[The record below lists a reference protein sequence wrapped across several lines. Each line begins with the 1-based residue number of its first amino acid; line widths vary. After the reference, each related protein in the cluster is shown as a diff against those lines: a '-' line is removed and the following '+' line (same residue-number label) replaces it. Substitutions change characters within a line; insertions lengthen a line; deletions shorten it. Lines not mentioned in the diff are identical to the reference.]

1 MKLTL
6 EKAVNLFVAAKAI
19 DYNEVKIDKIN
30 LIWVELL
37 RYAKM
42 WDDAMMEVEKDREK
56 VSKPFVEE
64 YQQLSEEEKKVKG
77 PELQKK
83 LEEKLSGLTSV
94 KAQAELMKKEFDVDL
109 PTLTKDELVAISK
122 SKAFKNIGESGIFG
136 ILLEG

>member
-94 KAQAELMKKEFDVDL
+94 KAQAELMRKEFDVDL

-122 SKAFKNIGESGIFG
+122 SKAFKNIGESGIFYD
-136 ILLEG
+136 LLEG

>member
-122 SKAFKNIGESGIFG
+122 SKAFKNIGESGIFYD
-136 ILLEG
+136 LLEG